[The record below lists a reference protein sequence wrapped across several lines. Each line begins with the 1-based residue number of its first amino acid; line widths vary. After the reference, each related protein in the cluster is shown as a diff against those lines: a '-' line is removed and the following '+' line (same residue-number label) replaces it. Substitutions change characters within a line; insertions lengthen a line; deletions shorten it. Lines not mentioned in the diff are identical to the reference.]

1 MAHDQQ
7 QNPLPAPAAA
17 TVALKIDQLC
27 VLRGPVLVIDHL
39 SFTLDAGRF
48 CCLTGPNGAGKST
61 LLRTLAGRLP
71 ATSGAFTCPVGRIY
85 VGHAD
90 GLSPAISGRH
100 NLASWAALYA
110 IDAKRDTI
118 EHALDAFDAGS
129 FADRPIHLLS
139 RGQRRRLALARLGLA
154 PPNSLW
160 LLDEPNAGLDHA
172 ADTHL
177 DAMIAAHVSAGGMVM
192 AATHGPLAASV
203 PQVRLELAGN
213 TAGASR

>member
-71 ATSGAFTCPVGRIY
+71 ATSGSFTCPVDRIY

-100 NLASWAALYA
+100 NLESWAALYGS
-110 IDAKRDTI
+110 DAKRDMI
-118 EHALDAFDAGS
+118 AHALDAFDAGGFS
-129 FADRPIHLLS
+129 DRPVHLLS
-139 RGQRRRLALARLGLA
+139 RGQRRRLALARLRLA

-160 LLDEPNAGLDHA
+160 LLDEPTAGLDHS
-172 ADTHL
+172 ADIHL

-203 PQVRLELAGN
+203 PQARLELAGDN
-213 TAGASR
+213 AGTFR

>member
-1 MAHDQQ
+1 MVHDQQ
-7 QNPLPAPAAA
+7 QNTSASPAVA
-17 TVALKIDQLC
+17 TAALKIDQLC
-27 VLRGPVLVIDHL
+27 VMRGPVLVIDHL

-71 ATSGAFTCPVGRIY
+71 ATSGSFTCPVGRIY

-100 NLASWAALYA
+100 NLESWAALYA
-110 IDAKRDTI
+110 SDAKRDTI
-118 EHALDAFDAGS
+118 EHALDAFNAGD
-129 FADRPIHLLS
+129 FADRPVHLLS
-139 RGQRRRLALARLGLA
+139 RGQRRRLALARLRLA
-154 PPNSLW
+154 PSNSLW

-177 DAMIAAHVSAGGMVM
+177 DAMIAAHLSAGGMVM

-203 PQVRLELAGN
+203 PQARLELAGN
-213 TAGASR
+213 KARASR